1 METYDSTLMPRFS
14 QLLAQREADLRSMLQ
29 ASGELPGPGGDT
41 ESHGVMDFK
50 DLAMEQ
56 TLATVDEAKAGH
68 AVLELEDVLAARRR
82 LADQSFGYCLDCG
95 EAIDLRR
102 LTALPAAALCTACQ
116 AIHEHERS
124 PALRRRTLTLSHT
137 RKESP

>member
-14 QLLAQREADLRSMLQ
+14 QLLVQREADLRSMLQ
-29 ASGELPGPGGDT
+29 TSGDLPDQMGDAG
-41 ESHGVMDFK
+41 SHGVMDFK
-50 DLAMEQ
+50 DVAMEQ
-56 TLATVDEAKAGH
+56 ALATVDEAKAGH
-68 AVLELEDVLAARRR
+68 AVLELEEVLAARRR

-116 AIHEHERS
+116 AIHEHER
-124 PALRRRTLTLSHT
+124 ATAMRR
-137 RKESP
+137 

>member
-29 ASGELPGPGGDT
+29 ASGDLPDPSGDT
-41 ESHGVMDFK
+41 GSHGVMDFK
-50 DLAMEQ
+50 DVAMEQ
-56 TLATVDEAKAGH
+56 ALATVDEAKTGH
-68 AVLELEDVLAARRR
+68 AILELQEVLAARRR
-82 LADQSFGYCLDCG
+82 LADQSFGDCLDCG

-102 LTALPAAALCTACQ
+102 LTALPAASLCTACQ
-116 AIHEHERS
+116 TIYEHERA

-137 RKESP
+137 RKEFP